1 MNNENEKI
9 FLLVWVDDY
18 FSIHKATEEITNLD
32 HSLKVSINPILLMS
46 PSPARKSCF
55 QNVSQNGTQVNERTL
70 KQLKIML
77 SYIKL

>member
-1 MNNENEKI
+1 MKI
-9 FLLVWVDDY
+9 YFYLVWVDDY

-46 PSPARKSCF
+46 LSSASKSCF